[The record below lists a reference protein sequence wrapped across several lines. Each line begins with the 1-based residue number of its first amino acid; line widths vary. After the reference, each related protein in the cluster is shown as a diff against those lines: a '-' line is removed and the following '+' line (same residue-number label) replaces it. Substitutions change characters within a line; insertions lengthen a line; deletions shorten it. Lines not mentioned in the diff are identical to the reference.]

1 MYIDYV
7 FNFFPLLPPAA
18 NCFTNTI
25 CARAKEKKQSTGESL
40 RDTTPNPLLKI

>member
-1 MYIDYV
+1 MYIDYE
-7 FNFFPLLPPAA
+7 FNFSPLPPPVT

-25 CARAKEKKQSTGESL
+25 CTRAKEKKQSTGESL